1 MKFEE
6 QKFIAVLSLSI
17 YVSIETNRFDQ
28 LLGVRGSTSHTFT
41 KH

>member
-17 YVSIETNRFDQ
+17 YVSNKCSKQID
-28 LLGVRGSTSHTFT
+28 LISY
-41 KH
+41 